1 MAPYLIIICIVVLYV
16 VLLRAIWKH
25 DKTKKMTAEE
35 ELMLAIQCL
44 YLEVPESIA
53 DEIKRKAIAAL
64 KEAKEAKY
72 EN

>member
-1 MAPYLIIICIVVLYV
+1 
-16 VLLRAIWKH
+16 
-25 DKTKKMTAEE
+25 MTAEE